1 MAGTIKH
8 RVDPSATV
16 AALVLEH
23 PSAARSFERFG
34 IDFCC
39 RGRVALEAAC
49 RELGIPLSQVL
60 EDLERELHAPGPT
73 APSNTDVGAL
83 IDYILERHHRYAS
96 EELTRLRPLASK
108 VEQAHGERH
117 HELRE
122 VREVVEAICDDLLPH
137 MRKEELVLFPLLR
150 ARARDPQLGAA
161 PQGPISVMQREHDQ
175 LGSLLLRLRAL
186 TSGYS
191 APRDACTS
199 YQVLYRGLEQL
210 SADLHQH
217 IHLENNLLFPLAE
230 EVDRSR
236 R

>member
-1 MAGTIKH
+1 MPGTITH
-8 RVDPSATV
+8 QVDPSSTV

-49 RELGIPLSQVL
+49 RELGLPLSEVID
-60 EDLERELHAPGPT
+60 DLERELNTPGPA
-73 APSNTDVGAL
+73 APPSSDVDGL
-83 IDYILERHHRYAS
+83 IDYILERHHTFAR
-96 EELTRLRPLASK
+96 EELTRLVPLAAK
-108 VEQAHGERH
+108 VEKAHGERH
-117 HELRE
+117 PELRE
-122 VREVVEAICDDLLPH
+122 VRKVVQSICDDLLPH

-150 ARARDPQLGAA
+150 ARANEPLRGPVPYGPLAA
-161 PQGPISVMQREHDQ
+161 MHREHDQ
-175 LGSLLLRLRAL
+175 LGSLLARLRTL

-199 YQVLYRGLEQL
+199 YRVLYRGLEQL

-217 IHLENNLLFPLAE
+217 IHLENNVLFPQAE
-230 EVDRSR
+230 DAARSNG
-236 R
+236 